1 MRRMFTGIVRH
12 CGELRERRGERL
24 AFRSPA
30 LVEELT
36 TGDSVAVNGAC
47 LTVIEVDAAA
57 SAFTVE
63 LSAET
68 LRRTTFGELS
78 TGDTVNLELP
88 MAPSERFD
96 GHFVQGHVDA
106 VGEIVHVEEQ
116 DAFRVFTFAVDP
128 RHDALLIEKGSV
140 AIDGI
145 SLTCY
150 DVGEGRF
157 RVAVIPHTLRAT
169 TLQGRAPGARV
180 NVEFDMIGKYVQK
193 QVRTANETLNPA
205 SERGAASR
213 TLT

>member
-1 MRRMFTGIVRH
+1 MGMFTGIVRH
-12 CGELRERRGERL
+12 RGELHERCGERFV
-24 AFRSPA
+24 FRAPP
-30 LVEELT
+30 LVEALT

-47 LTVIEVDAAA
+47 LTVIDVTTSA
-57 SAFTVE
+57 SAFAVE

-68 LRRTTFGELS
+68 LQRTTFGQLS
-78 TGDTVNLELP
+78 VGDEVNLELP
-88 MAPSERFD
+88 LTPSERFD

-106 VGEIVHVEEQ
+106 VGEIVDVEQQE
-116 DAFRVFTFAVDP
+116 AFRVFTFAVDP

-150 DVGEGRF
+150 DVREGRF

-169 TLQGRAPGARV
+169 TLQGRSPGARV

-193 QVRTANETLNPA
+193 QRRAANETLNPA